1 MGERRSCLVHHR
13 SGLRRGCDH
22 GHARRRSH
30 EYRLCRIDPRSTVAS
45 IESDDSTTSTSS
57 TTTVVVPASI
67 SSTVSTLTDVSDIA
81 AIAVTSVARVEAT
94 VSFRGRE
101 RVAASGSGV
110 IVDGQ
115 GTIVTNTHVVE
126 TGTGVDV
133 TLNDGSTHTGT
144 VIGVDTDHDLAVI
157 SIDCTGLTPVEF
169 GSIEDLLVGDPV
181 IAIGYQVGL
190 EGGPSVSTGIV
201 SAKDRAITDSGASL
215 SGVIQTDAAITE
227 GSSGGA
233 PSRRSGTSRRHHN
246 GSRWEQRGHRGHRV
260 RHSRRDHRAGA
271 AGVDIR

>member
-1 MGERRSCLVHHR
+1 MGERRSCLVRHR

-22 GHARRRSH
+22 GRARRRSH

-169 GSIEDLLVGDPV
+169 GSSEDLLVGDPV
-181 IAIGYQVGL
+181 IAIGYLKPVHAGHVDVQDHEIRSLCSDRSERIQPIALDSLRISG
-190 EGGPSVSTGIV
+190 EPESTQNEIAERLFV
-201 SAKDRAITDSGASL
+201 VDDQDRGVVVHCEERYLGSL
-215 SGVIQTDAAITE
+215 
-227 GSSGGA
+227 
-233 PSRRSGTSRRHHN
+233 
-246 GSRWEQRGHRGHRV
+246 
-260 RHSRRDHRAGA
+260 
-271 AGVDIR
+271 

>member
-1 MGERRSCLVHHR
+1 MGERRSCLVRHR

-22 GHARRRSH
+22 GRARRRSH

-45 IESDDSTTSTSS
+45 IESDDSTTSTSG

-81 AIAVTSVARVEAT
+81 AIAVTSVARVETT

-169 GSIEDLLVGDPV
+169 GSSEDLLVGDPV
-181 IAIGYQVGL
+181 IAIGYLKPVHAGHVDVQDHEIRSLCSDRSERIQRPLRSTRSVYPANPRALKTRSQSDSSSSTTRIVAFWSIVKNATWDPCEVL
-190 EGGPSVSTGIV
+190 E
-201 SAKDRAITDSGASL
+201 
-215 SGVIQTDAAITE
+215 
-227 GSSGGA
+227 
-233 PSRRSGTSRRHHN
+233 SR
-246 GSRWEQRGHRGHRV
+246 V
-260 RHSRRDHRAGA
+260 
-271 AGVDIR
+271 